1 MNQKSSQFEEKNTKH
16 RRRKEG
22 NQDYIKEPDQGKVIV
37 LDLKGKKIL
46 ITCKIPELQR
56 EELDCIALEE
66 DCSLSVIIRDAIKE
80 LLEKELSQEISELR
94 GEKYIVKFE
103 ETNL

>member
-1 MNQKSSQFEEKNTKH
+1 MNQKSSQFEENNTKH

-22 NQDYIKEPDQGKVIV
+22 SKDYIKRPDQEKVII
-37 LDLKGKKIL
+37 LGLKGKKSL
-46 ITCKIPELQR
+46 ITCKLPVLQR

-66 DCSLSVIIRDAIKE
+66 DCDRSVIIRDAIKK
-80 LLEKELSQEISELR
+80 LLEKELSHELSELR

-103 ETNL
+103 ETNP

>member
-1 MNQKSSQFEEKNTKH
+1 MNQKSSQFEENNTKH

-22 NQDYIKEPDQGKVIV
+22 NQDYIKGPNQGKVIV
-37 LDLKGKKIL
+37 LGLKGKKRL

-56 EELDCIALEE
+56 EELDCVALEE
-66 DCSLSVIIRDAIKE
+66 DCDRSVIIRDAIKE
-80 LLEKELSQEISELR
+80 LLEKELSQELSELR